1 MIIALTQRE
10 LNIRGWKYDC
20 TSQDWFSFLDRH
32 TLKFVPN
39 VKDFDYEGV
48 DCLLLPGG
56 ESTPNRDRV
65 ENFAIN
71 FFLQENKPII
81 GICHGAFA
89 LNKFFGGT
97 NGSIKGHQ
105 NTEHEIMMVGRG
117 RTRRVNSYHTGSIVE
132 LADSFEP
139 MALDLDGNVE
149 AFRHNDLPIYGMV
162 WHPERMRIPIM
173 LDEVEELLRG

>member
-1 MIIALTQRE
+1 MNIAITQRE
-10 LNIRGWKYDC
+10 FDIRGWKYDC
-20 TSQDWFSFLDRH
+20 LQQDWYQFLKGH
-32 TLKFVPN
+32 EIYSIPN
-39 VKDFDYEGV
+39 TGTSDFTNI
-48 DCLLLPGG
+48 DCLILSGG
-56 ESTPNRDRV
+56 SNSTNRESV
-65 ENFAIN
+65 ERMAVEMFM
-71 FFLQENKPII
+71 LSKKPII

-105 NTEHEIMMVGRG
+105 DTEHEIMMVGRG

-173 LDEVEELLRG
+173 LDEVEELLRD